1 MKQKVVIKVQ
11 CYRCGQWHRLAKLRI
26 FHLGLDDAE
35 FWQCG
40 GCLASNNLA
49 ESKRWTYVKYYP
61 ERHT

>member
-1 MKQKVVIKVQ
+1 MKQKVVTKVQ

-26 FHLGLDDAE
+26 FHLWLDDAE

-40 GCLASNNLA
+40 GCLASNSLA
-49 ESKRWTYVKYYP
+49 ESKHWTYVKYYP